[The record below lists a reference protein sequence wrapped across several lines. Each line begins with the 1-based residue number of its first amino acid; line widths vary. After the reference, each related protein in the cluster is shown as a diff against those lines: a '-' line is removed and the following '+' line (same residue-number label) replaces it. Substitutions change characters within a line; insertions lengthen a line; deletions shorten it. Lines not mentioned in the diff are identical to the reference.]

1 MSEHDERNAPQKED
15 TPIAPGDPMANTA
28 APHVAASPVRPIP
41 ASGRVGDAGLD
52 LPNAGPIP
60 GRPLTEEETHRAE
73 AEKAAALE
81 REYVEELDKLR
92 AVFALFS
99 VPGWLRPLLTYPLY
113 LLLAFVGTVTVAQ
126 TASGIAGIFALPS
139 PISWVTGGLLA
150 LLGAIVL
157 LISARL
163 LWLLMRLRRSGAWEI
178 AAHQQLGERRSLQ
191 ETALRHRREAV
202 STLCAYLRGYDLGEN
217 GRKKLE
223 QLGLDTEDL
232 KRLVEDRDYLL
243 QKSGALETG
252 EWIGAFQNR
261 FQQRLDRAAGAMVVK
276 FSLKTSLST
285 TLSPDPLLDRI
296 IVLGMT
302 MGMLTRLL
310 ELYGLRPS
318 AAGAASLLSAA
329 FAHTYLA
336 GYVQDLSENI
346 VEVTGDMLAEQ
357 VGGGAAKMTKL
368 IGSKGGEAALHY
380 LLVRRLGNAAIRQIQ
395 PTHR

>member
-1 MSEHDERNAPQKED
+1 MNEHDDRNVARKED
-15 TPIAPGDPMANTA
+15 APIPGDPMANTA
-28 APHVAASPVRPIP
+28 APHAAASPARTIP
-41 ASGRVGDAGLD
+41 PGGRAGDPGLD
-52 LPNAGPIP
+52 LPTAGPIP
-60 GRPLTEEETHRAE
+60 GRPLTGEETRRAE

-81 REYVEELDKLR
+81 REYIEELDKLR
-92 AVFALFS
+92 GVFSIFS

-113 LLLAFVGTVTVAQ
+113 LFLAFVGTVTIAQ
-126 TASGIAGIFALPS
+126 TASGIAGVFALPS
-139 PISWVTGGLLA
+139 PLSWVMGGLLA
-150 LLGAIVL
+150 LLGAIAL
-157 LISARL
+157 LICVRL
-163 LWLLMRLRRSGAWEI
+163 LWLLFRLRRSGAWEL

-191 ETALRHRREAV
+191 ESALRHRREAV
-202 STLCAYLRGYDLGEN
+202 SKLCAYLRGYDLGEK

-223 QLGLDTEDL
+223 QLGLDAEDL
-232 KRLVEDRDYLL
+232 KGLAEDREYLL

-261 FQQRLDRAAGAMVVK
+261 FQHRLDRAAGAVVVK

-285 TLSPDPLLDRI
+285 ALSPDPLLDRI

-318 AAGAASLLSAA
+318 AAGAASLLTAA
-329 FAHTYLA
+329 FSHTYLA

-346 VEVTGDMLAEQ
+346 AEVTGDMLAEQ